1 MASRHYDPMKRQ
13 ISPDFRISNSEDLLS
28 VFSNSMIFTNYH
40 RRNARLA
47 EKVTPRVDS
56 ARDDAFPVILDYEGT
71 ARTTVQ
77 ISESHVVLPAG
88 PRFPLFAAVLRGV
101 VQA

>member
-40 RRNARLA
+40 RRNARLWR
-47 EKVTPRVDS
+47 K
-56 ARDDAFPVILDYEGT
+56 
-71 ARTTVQ
+71 
-77 ISESHVVLPAG
+77 
-88 PRFPLFAAVLRGV
+88 
-101 VQA
+101 